1 MYDSLKIATLLT
13 GLALPAGMA
22 LAQDQGTTSGN
33 VAADTVVATVNG
45 TDITLGE
52 MIITRQQLPEQ
63 YQQLPD
69 EVLFSGILDQL
80 VQQQLL
86 ADTLEETPSRLEIA
100 LANEE
105 RALRAGEVLEDIYAE
120 AVTDEAVQAAYE
132 ARVAEMGDSMEWN
145 ASHIL
150 VETQEE
156 AAEIKDLVVGGADF
170 AETAQERSTGPSGS
184 SGGELGWFGPGMMV
198 APFEEA
204 LTTMETGDVSEP
216 VQTQFGWHIVK
227 LNDTRM
233 QAAPALDEIR
243 QEIVSQLQES
253 ALQARLDELGES
265 AEVDRAADGD
275 FDPAVINDL
284 GLIED

>member
-184 SGGELGWFGPGMMV
+184 SGGELGWFGPGMLV